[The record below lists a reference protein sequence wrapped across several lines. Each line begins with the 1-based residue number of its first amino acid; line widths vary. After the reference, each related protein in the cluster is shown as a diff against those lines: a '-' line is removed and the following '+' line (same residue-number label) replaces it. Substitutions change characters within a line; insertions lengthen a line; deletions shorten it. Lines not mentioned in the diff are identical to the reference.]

1 MKKIILLFVVLS
13 ASNFLLNA
21 QTTPPEKVLAEKPGY
36 YVLSSEAL
44 RDMLKNEKPDV
55 TKIYG
60 KIKIVDRFPDYKV
73 KVVSHFADLHV
84 KLVSSFPDEP
94 GKWKIVENFPD
105 FKIQY
110 VDNFPDFT
118 IKFVE
123 HFPGKP

>member
-13 ASNFLLNA
+13 ASSFLLNA

-60 KIKIVDRFPDYKV
+60 KGCQSLCRPSREACKLFPRRARKM
-73 KVVSHFADLHV
+73 
-84 KLVSSFPDEP
+84 
-94 GKWKIVENFPD
+94 ENRREFSRLQNS
-105 FKIQY
+105 IR
-110 VDNFPDFT
+110 
-118 IKFVE
+118 
-123 HFPGKP
+123 G